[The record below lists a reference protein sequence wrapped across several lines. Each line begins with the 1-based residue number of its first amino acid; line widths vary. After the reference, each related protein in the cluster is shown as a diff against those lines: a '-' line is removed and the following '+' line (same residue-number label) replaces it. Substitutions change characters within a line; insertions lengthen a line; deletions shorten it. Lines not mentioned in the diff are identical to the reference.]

1 MARFDSE
8 KMAMIG
14 MTSPGDTLNPEVMK
28 DGNSGF
34 KLQTAMGPNQLI
46 QDEMVKNCAIG
57 LKDVIYLTWKTMIQ
71 YADDYNIQQLAH
83 ACSQDAGGFLD
94 SLAVEN
100 YQFIDRK
107 MISLDLAMGFMSE
120 ENRLTRQQL
129 ITAAQQQFGQAM
141 MMVPPQLPEMFA
153 KLRLPYEDTL
163 RSLGIKHIDA
173 YLPTLDE
180 WTKLGQFKSQ
190 QPPSAQDEETKAKTQ
205 VQLAKAQETVA
216 NTAFIKKK
224 MDDIDTDNMFEAL
237 AASRDKL
244 RAVEVD

>member
-1 MARFDSE
+1 
-8 KMAMIG
+8 
-14 MTSPGDTLNPEVMK
+14 
-28 DGNSGF
+28 
-34 KLQTAMGPNQLI
+34 MGPNQLI

-83 ACSQDAGGFLD
+83 ACSENAGGFLD
-94 SLAVEN
+94 AMAVEN

-141 MMVPPQLPEMFA
+141 MVVPPQMPEMFT

-163 RSLGIKHIDA
+163 RSLGIKHLDA
-173 YLPTLDE
+173 YLPTLEE
-180 WTKLGQFKSQ
+180 WIKLSQFKSQ
-190 QPPSAQDEETKAKTQ
+190 QPPSSQDEQIKSKTQ

-216 NTAFIKKK
+216 NTEFIKKK
-224 MDDIDTDNMFEAL
+224 TDDIDTDNMFESL
-237 AASRDKL
+237 AASRGKL
-244 RAVEVD
+244 SAIQVD